1 MQLAP
6 TCCSSSN
13 WPAVYTCNNRQNH
26 CTKYGH
32 ALVLSKHAL
41 YSSHALHVQPG
52 SCTMSNHVLCGNS
65 LHKISLRM
73 HVAANFSTETCNCS
87 RARCVNN
94 LNALHR
100 RACNRSNFQSALVQ
114 LHSALATATA
124 TTIPLACPGC
134 HNLYVGKTPML
145 VANLLPCTNKCLSQ
159 CQASVLQLM
168 QTNVAVREH
177 CTLPNRSI
185 CQRQRARKL

>member
-1 MQLAP
+1 
-6 TCCSSSN
+6 
-13 WPAVYTCNNRQNH
+13 
-26 CTKYGH
+26 
-32 ALVLSKHAL
+32 
-41 YSSHALHVQPG
+41 
-52 SCTMSNHVLCGNS
+52 MSNHVLCGNS

-73 HVAANFSTETCNCS
+73 HVAANFSTETCSCS

-177 CTLPNRSI
+177 RTLPNRSI
-185 CQRQRARKL
+185 CQCQRARKTNCSTHQQSKGCTQTYAPVAQAYVVLCAALVLEFFGALLWRQA

>member
-1 MQLAP
+1 MRCMFNQAVA
-6 TCCSSSN
+6 TCPITYC
-13 WPAVYTCNNRQNH
+13 AVTR
-26 CTKYGH
+26 CTKYRC
-32 ALVLSKHAL
+32 A
-41 YSSHALHVQPG
+41 
-52 SCTMSNHVLCGNS
+52 CMSLQTS
-65 LHKISLRM
+65 QLKRAI
-73 HVAANFSTETCNCS
+73 CS

-100 RACNRSNFQSALVQ
+100 RACNRSNFQSVLVQ